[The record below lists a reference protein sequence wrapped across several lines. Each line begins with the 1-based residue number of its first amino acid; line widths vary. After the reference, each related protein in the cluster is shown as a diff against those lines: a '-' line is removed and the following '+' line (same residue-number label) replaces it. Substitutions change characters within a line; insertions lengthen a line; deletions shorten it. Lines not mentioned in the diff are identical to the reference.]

1 MGLGNIGCSRKVF
14 MLVFLALML
23 PIYAGCPG
31 LPPTGNMGCKA
42 SIINSDY
49 PWPVYAV
56 FGVAIAFVAVALAQ
70 MLSSAI
76 GSSEMKAWAANEFW
90 QAITT
95 ALIVSFLLI
104 AGIIESLAVP
114 AFGYSDPRAQGADIS
129 PVGAGELIPTSPV
142 LANAYIFLRKSW
154 CYAAGTSFV
163 SLIGQAQF
171 LSVLRGMELTYAR
184 PFRVVGFELNVKQ
197 AIPEFISGTFGK
209 IFSYI
214 TDPLIGVTGIITAQ
228 MFVLCII
235 DYVGM
240 VLLLPLG
247 IILRAVPFLRG
258 LGTALIAIAIGL
270 FLVYPLT
277 LMFNEKI
284 VLAMN
289 PDKIEGGATTDNW
302 WRNAVPPDAVAY
314 LGASVAS
321 SGAQVV
327 IAMSKVV
334 NKTLPPWFINNFRT
348 FNLALVFMSMAG
360 AVHMA
365 LTLVDRASFVIL
377 ILGAVLPFLSIVIT
391 FGITREI
398 AKLLGSDVNL
408 NTLLKIL

>member
-1 MGLGNIGCSRKVF
+1 L
-14 MLVFLALML
+14 
-23 PIYAGCPG
+23 
-31 LPPTGNMGCKA
+31 
-42 SIINSDY
+42 
-49 PWPVYAV
+49 
-56 FGVAIAFVAVALAQ
+56 
-70 MLSSAI
+70 
-76 GSSEMKAWAANEFW
+76 
-90 QAITT
+90 
-95 ALIVSFLLI
+95 
-104 AGIIESLAVP
+104 
-114 AFGYSDPRAQGADIS
+114 
-129 PVGAGELIPTSPV
+129 
-142 LANAYIFLRKSW
+142 
-154 CYAAGTSFV
+154 